1 MMQKSLAYGIR
12 FVLLVL
18 TVSLVAFSSVLDA
31 PANADT
37 AATVRVNSGSGAFTE
52 SNGIAW
58 AADSGYDG
66 GRVSSTSSKIAN
78 TTNSRLYQTYRVEMR
93 GYALPVTSGQ
103 RYRVRVFLT
112 ETYFQ
117 AARKRVFDISAE
129 GALVADNVD
138 IYAAAGYKRAY
149 NRSFEV
155 AVTDGTLNL
164 GFTAVANIPVVSGIE
179 AVPVGA
185 IDSGLGTTPTGDTPS
200 KPKLS
205 WAPPHL
211 DSPITVTVSASNHV
225 LKLDPTRDYLVRMPS
240 TKLSVLGGLVIVG
253 GHDVVLIGGA
263 ITIPSWGASHPTDNR
278 GLYLKEQTGTV
289 HIEGLLIDNSG
300 GALSEGININAPK
313 ATVQLQN
320 IRVDRLQAR
329 DEVGFSDNHPD
340 LVQSWA
346 GPAELRVDRFSG
358 TTDYQGIFLAP
369 EAFGSSPSRR
379 FDLRRV
385 NITTTATA
393 RYLLW
398 QEGNAPLRLDDVWI
412 QPSPGRYELVWPSDR
427 RWDPVSQG
435 SPPAGDFAR
444 ADGVGLGYRSPG
456 YVPAA

>member
-1 MMQKSLAYGIR
+1 MEEIKSFMTLVIFLTTLA
-12 FVLLVL
+12 LLVP
-18 TVSLVAFSSVLDA
+18 SCFS
-31 PANADT
+31 
-37 AATVRVNSGSGAFTE
+37 GFE
-52 SNGIAW
+52 S
-58 AADSGYDG
+58 
-66 GRVSSTSSKIAN
+66 
-78 TTNSRLYQTYRVEMR
+78 TTDPR
-93 GYALPVTSGQ
+93 
-103 RYRVRVFLT
+103 
-112 ETYFQ
+112 
-117 AARKRVFDISAE
+117 
-129 GALVADNVD
+129 
-138 IYAAAGYKRAY
+138 
-149 NRSFEV
+149 
-155 AVTDGTLNL
+155 
-164 GFTAVANIPVVSGIE
+164 
-179 AVPVGA
+179 
-185 IDSGLGTTPTGDTPS
+185 
-200 KPKLS
+200 LS
-205 WAPPHL
+205 WTPPQL
-211 DSPITVTVSASNHV
+211 DHPITVDVSASNHV

-263 ITIPSWGASHPTDNR
+263 ITI
-278 GLYLKEQTGTV
+278 
-289 HIEGLLIDNSG
+289 
-300 GALSEGININAPK
+300 
-313 ATVQLQN
+313 
-320 IRVDRLQAR
+320 QAR

-456 YVPAA
+456 YVPVG